1 MIVEDFSDA
10 NNCEIRTVSSCVKTQ
25 INLIFCRI
33 NEAYGIEMKG
43 TSDRFQFDI
52 GHQVLWRPDN

>member
-10 NNCEIRTVSSCVKTQ
+10 NNCEIRTVSSCVKSQ
-25 INLIFCRI
+25 INLIFWRI

-52 GHQVLWRPDN
+52 EHQVL